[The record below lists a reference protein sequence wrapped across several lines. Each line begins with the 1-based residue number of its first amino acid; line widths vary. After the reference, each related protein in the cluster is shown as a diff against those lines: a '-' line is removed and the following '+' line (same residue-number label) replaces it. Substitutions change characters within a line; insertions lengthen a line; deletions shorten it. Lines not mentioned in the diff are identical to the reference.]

1 MPGLIT
7 SPAAERN
14 KGPIL
19 AELLRLLPV
28 RGHMLEVAAGTGQHA
43 AHFAAAL
50 PEWTWLPTEP
60 DAAMLP
66 AIAAR
71 TADLP
76 QVLAPVALDV
86 SEAWPVAPAS
96 LDAVYCANMVHISPW
111 DCTEDL
117 MRGAGRALR
126 PGGLLVL
133 YGPYVVEG
141 EPLAPSNAA
150 FDADLRRRNP
160 AWGLRTL
167 AEVTAKAAEAGLDAM
182 ERVDMPANNLLLVFV
197 RRA

>member
-28 RGHMLEVAAGTGQHA
+28 RGHLLEVAAGTGQHA

-60 DAAMLP
+60 DATMLS

-76 QVLAPVALDV
+76 QVAVPVALDV
-86 SEAWPVAPAS
+86 REAWPVAPAS

-111 DCTEDL
+111 DCTEGL
-117 MRGAGRALR
+117 MHGAGRALR

-141 EPLAPSNAA
+141 EPLARSNAA

-167 AEVTAKAAEAGLDAM
+167 ADVTAQAAEAGLDPL
-182 ERVDMPANNLLLVFV
+182 ERLDMPANNLLLAF
-197 RRA
+197 RRRG

>member
-50 PEWTWLPTEP
+50 PDWRWLPTEP
-60 DAAMLP
+60 DAALLP
-66 AIAAR
+66 AIAVR
-71 TADLP
+71 TANMP

-86 SEAWPVAPAS
+86 REAWPVAPAS
-96 LDAVYCANMVHISPW
+96 LDAVYCANMIHISPW
-111 DCTEDL
+111 DCTAGL
-117 MRGAGRALR
+117 MRGAGLALQ

-133 YGPYVVEG
+133 YGPYVVDG

-150 FDADLRRRNP
+150 FDADLRRRDP
-160 AWGLRTL
+160 AWGLRDL
-167 AEVTAKAAEAGLDAM
+167 AAVQAEAAKAGLAGV
-182 ERVDMPANNLLLVFV
+182 ERVSMPANNLLVVF
-197 RRA
+197 RRER